1 MFRSVVA
8 ALLIPL
14 LAAPVTYAQTSKK
27 ASESKPAES
36 KPSETKPA
44 EKPPAD
50 APVQP
55 PEEPS
60 MDFDL
65 LEPSTTAEAPVQV
78 DPELERAI
86 ARRRTMLSLHQG
98 LGIAMALTLAAT
110 VVVGQL
116 NFDDRYR
123 GFGDTGH
130 YKDWHTGLVVGS
142 TSLFVG
148 TGLLGV
154 LAPTP
159 FEKKF
164 RWDTITFHKI
174 FMSLATA
181 GMLSQVVLGRL
192 TESREGK
199 LSQVDLVRAHQA
211 IGYATLGAVAAGA
224 LMIVF

>member
-14 LAAPVTYAQTSKK
+14 LAAPVSRAQAAEKK
-27 ASESKPAES
+27 PAASKPSES
-36 KPSETKPA
+36 KPSEPK
-44 EKPPAD
+44 PAD
-50 APVQP
+50 APVNP

-65 LEPSTTAEAPVQV
+65 LEPSLAAETPLAV
-78 DPELERAI
+78 DPALTRAM
-86 ARRRTMLSLHQG
+86 ARRRTMLKVHQTLG
-98 LGIAMALTLAAT
+98 LATALTLAAT

-123 GFGDTGH
+123 GFGDTGK
-130 YKDWHTGLVVGS
+130 YRGWHTGFVVGS
-142 TSLFVG
+142 STLFTT
-148 TGLLGV
+148 TGLLGL

-159 FEKKF
+159 FKKDF

-174 FMSLATA
+174 FMSIATA

-192 TESREGK
+192 TEGREGQ
-199 LSQVDLVRAHQA
+199 LSQVALARTHQVL
-211 IGYATLGAVAAGA
+211 GFTTMGAVAAGA
-224 LMIVF
+224 LMIAF